1 MILHPIL
8 FSSVSH
14 WSRLEAHDS
23 QSSIGLASP
32 LGEKETNLR
41 SSIVLFDIIRIQQYR
56 GHCQALGACFFPPKV
71 DNPKHIH
78 MLRPTN
84 TSRQSLNIRNFTKTP
99 FSHYFLFLSHYI
111 LTIILEWYS
120 QVTKKYSQPLSK
132 RNSTHTLDWYVKWI
146 ASVVLLCAFSVRG
159 IPEYALYD
167 QILSLTGLILWFWVS
182 LIWNDRALMILNG
195 VGIVLVLRNL
205 IQGLGSV

>member
-1 MILHPIL
+1 MVFFLPVRGDILVTSLMVVSYQKMLVIVKHFRAL
-8 FSSVSH
+8 F
-14 WSRLEAHDS
+14 R
-23 QSSIGLASP
+23 
-32 LGEKETNLR
+32 
-41 SSIVLFDIIRIQQYR
+41 
-56 GHCQALGACFFPPKV
+56 CFFPPKV

-84 TSRQSLNIRNFTKTP
+84 TSRQSLNIRIFTKTP

-111 LTIILEWYS
+111 LYIILEWYS